1 MMCSPHQFFNTCCA
15 IYFTPAQGL
24 FRTQCPAWHQQLQL
38 MQVQQQQYKTYDLAY
53 LLLAST
59 WVSYVEVGICP
70 VFLPAQIPQSTYD
83 THVET
88 SKTVVAQCLLIT
100 MGHHG

>member
-1 MMCSPHQFFNTCCA
+1 
-15 IYFTPAQGL
+15 
-24 FRTQCPAWHQQLQL
+24 

-100 MGHHG
+100 IGHHG